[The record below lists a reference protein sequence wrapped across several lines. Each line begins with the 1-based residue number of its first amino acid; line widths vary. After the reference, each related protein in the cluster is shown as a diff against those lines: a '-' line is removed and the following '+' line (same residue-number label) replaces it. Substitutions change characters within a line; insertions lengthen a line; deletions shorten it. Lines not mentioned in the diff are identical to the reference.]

1 MNNAINMHSI
11 CKSIEE
17 NIPYEKKDV
26 CGKIKNYFFP
36 KKKKKYLIK
45 NCSINL
51 SAGKS
56 LAIIGSNGAGKST
69 LMKIIS
75 GIMQP
80 SEGTIKILDYVPYER
95 NKSFQ
100 KKLGV
105 VFGHKSSLLWDLPAK
120 YSFDLHKTIYG
131 IDDINYERR
140 LKHLTSILSMEK
152 CLERKVKNMSLGER
166 VKSDLIMNLLHS
178 PELILLD
185 EPTIGVDMESKMMI
199 REFINYEK
207 EKNNRTFILT
217 SHDPTDIENCCDEIN
232 ILAKGE
238 IVLAEDTS
246 NLKKRYQQ
254 KVKII
259 LKNKELNQELIKE
272 NILSW
277 SSQAE
282 FYLIND
288 CLNVITNKEDEIN
301 LINLFISMKITDF
314 ELKSMSFEEIL
325 AGQFQIFKNNES
337 DNYESDGDN

>member
-1 MNNAINMHSI
+1 
-11 CKSIEE
+11 
-17 NIPYEKKDV
+17 
-26 CGKIKNYFFP
+26 
-36 KKKKKYLIK
+36 
-45 NCSINL
+45 
-51 SAGKS
+51 
-56 LAIIGSNGAGKST
+56 
-69 LMKIIS
+69 
-75 GIMQP
+75 
-80 SEGTIKILDYVPYER
+80 
-95 NKSFQ
+95 
-100 KKLGV
+100 
-105 VFGHKSSLLWDLPAK
+105 
-120 YSFDLHKTIYG
+120 
-131 IDDINYERR
+131 
-140 LKHLTSILSMEK
+140 
-152 CLERKVKNMSLGER
+152 MSLGER

-272 NILSW
+272 NILAW